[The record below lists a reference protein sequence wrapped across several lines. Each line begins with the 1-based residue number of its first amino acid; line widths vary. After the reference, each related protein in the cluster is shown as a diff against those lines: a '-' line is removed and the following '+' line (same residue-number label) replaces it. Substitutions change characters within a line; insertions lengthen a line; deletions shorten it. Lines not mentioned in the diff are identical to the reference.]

1 MSITLYEEP
10 NYEGESFTFDPK
22 NVNHIFY
29 SKNDDDTYS
38 YKLVREEK
46 IKVTDLFDSGFIIDS
61 VKNESENYYYLLIV
75 DIDKYKIFPIY
86 GSTKDTEYEQAF
98 WGYIKIMKHPNSY
111 KNEMITFI
119 CFFIVIILAF
129 GVLFVTG
136 YIKMHTSTIEY

>member
-29 SKNDDDTYS
+29 SKNDDDTFS

-46 IKVTDLFDSGFIIDS
+46 IKVTDFLDSGFIIDS
-61 VKNESENYYYLLIV
+61 VKNESENYYLLIV

-86 GSTKDTEYEQAF
+86 GSTKNTEFEHSF
-98 WGYIKIMKHPNSY
+98 RGYIKIMKHPNSY
-111 KNEMITFI
+111 KNEMIAFI

-129 GVLFVTG
+129 SVLFVTG
-136 YIKMHTSTIEY
+136 YLKIHTNRIEY

>member
-38 YKLVREEK
+38 YKLVREEM
-46 IKVTDLFDSGFIIDS
+46 INVTDLYDSGFIIDS
-61 VKNESENYYYLLIV
+61 VKNKSENYYLLIV

-86 GSTKDTEYEQAF
+86 GSMKDAEFQHAF
-98 WGYIKIMKHPNSY
+98 RGYIKRMKYPNSY
-111 KNEMITFI
+111 KVEMIAFI

-136 YIKMHTSTIEY
+136 YIKMHTSRIEY